1 MRTRSHPDLAVVTG
15 AFSYT
20 GRYVARRLIDQGV
33 RVRTLT
39 RHRDGRR
46 EFGDRVQAAPLD
58 FSDPE
63 GLRRSMQGASVFYN
77 TYWIRFPRGQ
87 TGFDHAVE
95 NSRTLFDAAEKAGVE
110 RVVHLSVSNA
120 SLDSRLPYIRAK
132 AQVEEILEGLAVPCA
147 IIRPTLI
154 FGAGDLLLNNMA
166 WALRRF
172 PIYPVFGKGDYAV
185 QPVHAG
191 DVAAQAV
198 EAGSHDESSI
208 ADAAGPET
216 FSYEALIRLIASAVG
231 VRARL
236 VRTPP
241 SVGLALTRL
250 VGVMVRDVV
259 LTRNEVDELMAG
271 LFTSG
276 AAPTGTTRLSD
287 WLQDNSD
294 TLGLHYVSELRRNFR
309 QADTPTPVIGRRG
322 PSARSGPEVERPGC
336 SRPST

>member
-1 MRTRSHPDLAVVTG
+1 MPHPDSAVVTG

-20 GRYVARRLIDQGV
+20 GGYVARRLIDQGV
-33 RVRTLT
+33 GVRTLS
-39 RHRDGRR
+39 RHPDSRND
-46 EFGDRVQAAPLD
+46 FGGLVQAAPLD

-63 GLRRSMQGASVFYN
+63 GLRRWMQGAGVFYN
-77 TYWIRFPRGQ
+77 TYWIRFPQGQ
-87 TGFDHAVE
+87 TTFDHAVE
-95 NSRTLFDAAEKAGVE
+95 NTRTLFHAAESAGIE
-110 RVVHLSVSNA
+110 RIVHLSVSNA
-120 SLDSRLPYIRAK
+120 SLDSHLPYIRAK
-132 AQVEEILEGLAVPCA
+132 AQVEEILAGLGVPYA

-172 PIYPVFGKGDYAV
+172 PFYPVFGKGDYPV
-185 QPVHAG
+185 QPVYAG

-198 EAGSHDESSI
+198 EAGSHAESSI

-216 FSYEALIRLIASAVG
+216 FSYEAMVRLIASAVG

-236 VRTPP
+236 VHLPP

-259 LTRNEVDELMAG
+259 LTRDEVDELMAG
-271 LFTSG
+271 QFTSG

-287 WLQDNSD
+287 WLQDNSEG
-294 TLGLHYVSELRRNFR
+294 LGREYVSELRRNFR
-309 QADTPTPVIGRRG
+309 RIGK
-322 PSARSGPEVERPGC
+322 
-336 SRPST
+336 

>member
-1 MRTRSHPDLAVVTG
+1 MSHPDSAVVTG

-33 RVRTLT
+33 GVRTLS
-39 RHRDGRR
+39 RHPDSRNAFDGQ
-46 EFGDRVQAAPLD
+46 VQAAPLD

-63 GLRRSMQGASVFYN
+63 GLRRWMQGAGVFYN
-77 TYWIRFPRGQ
+77 TYWIRFPQGQ
-87 TGFDHAVE
+87 TTFDHAVE
-95 NSRTLFDAAEKAGVE
+95 NSRTLFRAAERAGVE
-110 RVVHLSVSNA
+110 RIVHLSVSNA
-120 SLDSRLPYIRAK
+120 SLESRLPYIRAK
-132 AQVEEILEGLAVPCA
+132 AQVEEILEGLAVPYA
-147 IIRPTLI
+147 VIRPTLI

-172 PIYPVFGKGDYAV
+172 PLYPVFAEGDYLV
-185 QPVHAG
+185 QPVYAA
-191 DVAAQAV
+191 DVATQAV
-198 EAGSHDESSI
+198 EAGSQHGSST

-236 VRTPP
+236 VHVAP

-259 LTRNEVDELMAG
+259 LTRDEVDELMAG
-271 LFTSG
+271 QFTSG

-287 WLQDNSD
+287 WLQDNSED
-294 TLGLHYVSELRRNFR
+294 LGRTYESELRRNFR
-309 QADTPTPVIGRRG
+309 RIGH
-322 PSARSGPEVERPGC
+322 
-336 SRPST
+336 